1 MIRSKSLLLPYWV
14 AAAIVLPAPVSAQPR
29 PAEPS
34 RPVEQPSVAAQLPP
48 MNPNADAEEKRR
60 ALIDVL
66 QKYPPGLGR
75 VLRGDPTLLQNDGYL
90 AQYPVL
96 AAFLAA
102 HPEVAHSPNYYF
114 EHIYMPGDPEP
125 RDAQSQAIQMW
136 RNTFEAISVL
146 VVMIFIASV
155 LTWLVRTVLEHRRW
169 LRLSRVQTEVHGKLL
184 DRFAGTADWLAYA
197 QTPAGRRFLEAAPI
211 PTDGPRSIAAP
222 LGRIL
227 WSVQL
232 GVVLAVGGLGF
243 QFVSGRVVPEVAEGL
258 WMIGVLALAFGIG
271 FMLSGAASYILSRR
285 MGLLEPMAIGDQGSG
300 IRDQGSGNT
309 GIGNQGPGI

>member
-1 MIRSKSLLLPYWV
+1 MTILKSVIVHCWL
-14 AAAIVLPAPVSAQPR
+14 AAAIVWPAAAVAQPR
-29 PAEPS
+29 STEAS
-34 RPVEQPSVAAQLPP
+34 RVVTQPTTPVPQPMVPE
-48 MNPNADAEEKRR
+48 ADAEEKRR
-60 ALIDVL
+60 AFLEVL

-75 VLRGDPTLLQNDGYL
+75 VLRGDPTLLQNETYL
-90 AQYPVL
+90 AQYPAL

-102 HPEVAHSPNYYF
+102 HPEVAHSPNFYF

-136 RNTFEAISVL
+136 RNTFESISVF
-146 VVMIFIASV
+146 VVMVFLASM
-155 LTWLVRTVLEHRRW
+155 LTWLVRTVIDHRRW

-184 DRFAGTADWLAYA
+184 DRFSSTADLLAYA

-211 PTDGPRSIAAP
+211 PVDGPRSIGAP

-227 WSVQL
+227 LSVQV

-243 QFVSGRVVPEVAEGL
+243 QFVSGRVIQEVAEGL

-271 FMLSGAASYILSRR
+271 FILSGAASYVLSRR
-285 MGLLEPMAIGDQGSG
+285 MGLLEPLAIRAQGSGLGDQGS
-300 IRDQGSGNT
+300 RNEDPRSE
-309 GIGNQGPGI
+309 P